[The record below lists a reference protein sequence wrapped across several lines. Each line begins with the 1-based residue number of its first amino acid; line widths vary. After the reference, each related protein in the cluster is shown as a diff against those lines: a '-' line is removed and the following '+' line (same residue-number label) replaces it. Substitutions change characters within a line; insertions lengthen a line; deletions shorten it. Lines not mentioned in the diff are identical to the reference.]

1 MVGRLRRAGCRRH
14 PRRTPAVNDDQRHR
28 RAGQLPPDP
37 EWPGALGGRAPSPG
51 VEPGLD
57 PRPWS
62 VEDLKDIEVVD
73 VRQRQRNNPSA
84 SDSARSELI

>member
-37 EWPGALGGRAPSPG
+37 EWPGALGGRAPSLRIVAVIHPWTSLVSNREFHVSWTGIG
-51 VEPGLD
+51 V
-57 PRPWS
+57 R
-62 VEDLKDIEVVD
+62 I
-73 VRQRQRNNPSA
+73 
-84 SDSARSELI
+84 DSAGDAAAADR